1 MQARRCGSLSLE
13 PFKAPVCI
21 LCASTHSHEPVWHP
35 RWMCAKQH
43 SNSAS
48 HTGTIRKYS
57 FLHYTE
63 SWRIPIAPPFHRALF
78 GTGSFYANE
87 MATRGLQCLTNRS
100 ILKRMLLFTSK
111 HFWPHIFTHTNTHK
125 HTRVYMHPGEKKIH
139 NGFHKNYASK
149 WSSTLIKSALN

>member
-43 SNSAS
+43 SANSAS
-48 HTGTIRKYS
+48 HTGTIRKCS

-100 ILKRMLLFTSK
+100 ILKRMLLFSSK
-111 HFWPHIFTHTNTHK
+111 HFWSHIFLHTHTCIYASW
-125 HTRVYMHPGEKKIH
+125 REKKYIMVSI
-139 NGFHKNYASK
+139 KNHVSK
-149 WSSTLIKSALN
+149 WSSTVIKSALN